1 MKYISVDRRRAV
13 LWEIAALG
21 LAAALPAVVFAQAS
35 TDEIPRLADGHPD
48 LSGTWD
54 NGSGIDFVRA
64 DTEGASICIGRCPSS
79 EPAAPS
85 ASGGPPPAP
94 DRPKYRP
101 EFQARVAEL
110 NANQVREDPV
120 LRCFAP
126 GVPRIGPPDKIV
138 QRPEQVIF
146 LYDDVSGNFFRI
158 IPTDGRGHRDDV
170 EASHLGDA
178 IGHWEGDTLVVE
190 TVNFNGETWLTD
202 DGSIHTANLRVV
214 ERLSR
219 DAETLTWQATAYDSD
234 VLVEPWQMRPRT
246 AYLTDVEVVE
256 APPCIERSLDNM
268 VDDSSHDNPR

>member
-1 MKYISVDRRRAV
+1 MRHHSVTGK
-13 LWEIAALG
+13 AAWG
-21 LAAALPAVVFAQAS
+21 LALLGCVTGLPSVLAQS
-35 TDEIPRLADGHPD
+35 SSDGHPD

-54 NGSGIDFVRA
+54 NGSGIDFVRRA
-64 DTEGASICIGRCPSS
+64 TDGASICIGRCGP
-79 EPAAPS
+79 APS
-85 ASGGPPPAP
+85 APSANAGPPPGPPPAL

-138 QRPEQVIF
+138 QRPDEIIF

-170 EASHLGDA
+170 ERSHLGNA

-190 TVNFNGETWLTD
+190 TVDFNGETWLTD
-202 DGSIHTANLRVV
+202 DGSFHTENLRVV

-219 DAETLTWQATAYDSD
+219 DADELTWQATAYDPD

-246 AYLTDVEVVE
+246 ASLTDLEIVE
-256 APPCIERSLDNM
+256 APPCIERSIGHM